1 VTDAI
6 HQLRAREFPWAIA
19 GDQIFLNH
27 ASTGPLPQR
36 AVDRIQELTALRAQP
51 WRYTTEMQFDELANA
66 RVRCARLIGAEP
78 REIALTVNTSY
89 GLNLAARALPF
100 ERGDIVITSD
110 REYPSNIYPWMELE
124 VARAVKLERIP
135 CAGILPDEDAILA
148 ALDRPRVRCVVLSW
162 VSFATGYRIDLE
174 RVGRACRERGIW
186 FVLDA
191 IQGVS
196 AAPLDVRS
204 MPVDIVACGGQKWL
218 LAPWGSGFV
227 WLRPDLVDS
236 LRPVDVSWMA
246 TRCSDDFTRLTDY
259 DFTYRDNARKFEVI
273 TLPYQDFAGLNESL
287 DVFFEVGLETVY
299 ERVER
304 LTGRIVDRE
313 WFTRSARVRSAC
325 RRTSTTLRKK
335 STAHFT
341 SSDRGTVV
349 TPAGCQLALNTVR
362 LPREAFRQPAWQT
375 SFGTS
380 ADCRSVLEAPRCGL
394 RGRRRR

>member
-1 VTDAI
+1 MTDAI
-6 HQLRAREFPWAIA
+6 HQLRAREFPWTIA
-19 GDQIFLNH
+19 GDRIFLNH

-51 WRYTTEMQFDELANA
+51 WRYTTEMQFDELTNA

-100 ERGDIVITSD
+100 ERGDIVITSE

-124 VARAVKLERIP
+124 VARGVKLERIP

-174 RVGRACRERGIW
+174 RIGRACRERGIW

-196 AAPLDVRS
+196 ATRLDVRS
-204 MPVDIVACGGQKWL
+204 MPVDIVACGAQKWL

-259 DFTYRDNARKFEVI
+259 DFTYRENARKFEVI
-273 TLPYQDFAGLNESL
+273 TLPYQDFAGLNEAL
-287 DVFFEVGLETVY
+287 DLFFEVGLETVY

-304 LTGRIVDRE
+304 LTGRIVDWSLGTTDVRLVTPPERE
-313 WFTRSARVRSAC
+313 
-325 RRTSTTLRKK
+325 RRAGIVAVAPRDAK
-335 STAHFT
+335 AA
-341 SSDRGTVV
+341 SDRLTRAGVV
-349 TPAGCQLALNTVR
+349 HSFREGAIRLSPHFYNTEEEIDAALAL
-362 LPREAFRQPAWQT
+362 L
-375 SFGTS
+375 
-380 ADCRSVLEAPRCGL
+380 
-394 RGRRRR
+394 

>member
-110 REYPSNIYPWMELE
+110 REYPSNVYPWMELE
-124 VARAVKLERIP
+124 AARGVKLERIP

-259 DFTYRDNARKFEVI
+259 DFTYRENARRFEVI

-304 LTGRIVDRE
+304 LTGRIVD
-313 WFTRSARVRSAC
+313 WALGTTGVR
-325 RRTSTTLRKK
+325 L
-335 STAHFT
+335 
-341 SSDRGTVV
+341 V
-349 TPAGCQLALNTVR
+349 TPPELRRRAGIVAV
-362 LPREAFRQPAWQT
+362 
-375 SFGTS
+375 
-380 ADCRSVLEAPRCGL
+380 APRDAKAASERLTRAGVVHSFREGAIRL
-394 RGRRRR
+394 SPHFYNTEEEIDRALHLVG

>member
-1 VTDAI
+1 MTDAI
-6 HQLRAREFPWAIA
+6 RELRAREFPWVVA

-36 AVDRIQELTALRAQP
+36 AVERIHQLTALRAEP
-51 WRYTTEMQFDELANA
+51 WRYTTEMQFGELADA
-66 RVRCARLIGAEP
+66 RLRCARLIGAEP
-78 REIALTVNTSY
+78 REIALMVNTSY

-100 ERGDIVITSD
+100 ERGDVVITSD
-110 REYPSNIYPWMELE
+110 REYPSNIYPWMALGA
-124 VARAVKLERIP
+124 ARGVTLERIP
-135 CAGILPDEDAILA
+135 CAGVLPDEEAILA

-162 VSFATGYRIDLE
+162 VSFATGYRVDIE
-174 RVGRACRERGIW
+174 RIGRACRERGIW

-204 MPVDIVACGGQKWL
+204 MPVDVVACGAQKWL

-227 WLRPDLVDS
+227 WLRPDLIDT
-236 LRPVDVSWMA
+236 LHPVDVSWMA

-259 DFTYRDNARKFEVI
+259 DFTYREDARKFEVI

-304 LTGRIVDRE
+304 LTGRIVD
-313 WFTRSARVRSAC
+313 WALGTPDVR
-325 RRTSTTLRKK
+325 L
-335 STAHFT
+335 
-341 SSDRGTVV
+341 V
-349 TPAGCQLALNTVR
+349 TPPQRERRAGIVAV
-362 LPREAFRQPAWQT
+362 
-375 SFGTS
+375 
-380 ADCRSVLEAPRCGL
+380 APRDPAAASERLTRAGVIHSLREGAIRLSPHFYNTEEEIDAALGL
-394 RGRRRR
+394 LVR

>member
-1 VTDAI
+1 MIDAI

-110 REYPSNIYPWMELE
+110 REYPSNVYPWMELE
-124 VARAVKLERIP
+124 AARGVKLERIP

-304 LTGRIVDRE
+304 LTGRIVD
-313 WFTRSARVRSAC
+313 WALGTTGVR
-325 RRTSTTLRKK
+325 L
-335 STAHFT
+335 
-341 SSDRGTVV
+341 V
-349 TPAGCQLALNTVR
+349 TPPELRRRAGIVAV
-362 LPREAFRQPAWQT
+362 
-375 SFGTS
+375 
-380 ADCRSVLEAPRCGL
+380 APRDAKAASERLTRAGVVHSFREGAIRL
-394 RGRRRR
+394 SPHFYNTEEEIDRALHLVG

>member
-1 VTDAI
+1 MTDAI
-6 HQLRAREFPWAIA
+6 HALRAREFPWTVA

-36 AVDRIQELTALRAQP
+36 AVERIQALTALRAQP
-51 WRYTTEMQFDELANA
+51 WRYTTEMQFGELADA

-100 ERGDIVITSD
+100 EPGDIIVTSD

-124 VARAVKLERIP
+124 VARGVKLERIP
-135 CAGILPDEDAILA
+135 CAGMLPDEEAILA
-148 ALDRPRVRCVVLSW
+148 TLDRPRVRCVVLSW
-162 VSFATGYRIDLE
+162 VSFATGYRIDIE
-174 RVGRACRERGIW
+174 RIGRACRERGIW

-204 MPVDIVACGGQKWL
+204 TPVDIVACGAQKWL

-259 DFTYRDNARKFEVI
+259 DFTYREDARKFEVI

-304 LTGRIVDRE
+304 LTGRIVD
-313 WFTRSARVRSAC
+313 WALGTAGVR
-325 RRTSTTLRKK
+325 L
-335 STAHFT
+335 
-341 SSDRGTVV
+341 V
-349 TPAGCQLALNTVR
+349 TPPERERRAGIVAVAPHDPAAASERLARAGVIHSLREGAIRLSPHFYNT
-362 LPREAFRQPAWQT
+362 EEEIDAA
-375 SFGTS
+375 
-380 ADCRSVLEAPRCGL
+380 LEL
-394 RGRRRR
+394 LGR

>member
-1 VTDAI
+1 
-6 HQLRAREFPWAIA
+6 
-19 GDQIFLNH
+19 
-27 ASTGPLPQR
+27 
-36 AVDRIQELTALRAQP
+36 
-51 WRYTTEMQFDELANA
+51 MQFDELANA

-110 REYPSNIYPWMELE
+110 REYPSNVYPWMELE
-124 VARAVKLERIP
+124 AARGVKLERIP

-304 LTGRIVDRE
+304 LTGRIVD
-313 WFTRSARVRSAC
+313 WALGTTGVR
-325 RRTSTTLRKK
+325 L
-335 STAHFT
+335 
-341 SSDRGTVV
+341 V
-349 TPAGCQLALNTVR
+349 TPPELRRRAGIVAV
-362 LPREAFRQPAWQT
+362 
-375 SFGTS
+375 
-380 ADCRSVLEAPRCGL
+380 APRDAKAASERLTRAGVVHSFREGAIRL
-394 RGRRRR
+394 SPHFYNTEEEIDRALHLVG

>member
-1 VTDAI
+1 MTDAI

-110 REYPSNIYPWMELE
+110 REYPSNVYPWMELE
-124 VARAVKLERIP
+124 AARGVKLERIP

-148 ALDRPRVRCVVLSW
+148 ALDRPRVSCVVLSW

-191 IQGVS
+191 IQGVG

-204 MPVDIVACGGQKWL
+204 APVDVVACGAQKWL

-227 WLRPDLVDS
+227 WLRPDLVES

-259 DFTYRDNARKFEVI
+259 DFTYRENARRFEVI

-287 DVFFEVGLETVY
+287 DVFLEVGLETVY

-304 LTGRIVDRE
+304 LTGRIVD
-313 WFTRSARVRSAC
+313 WALGRSDVR
-325 RRTSTTLRKK
+325 L
-335 STAHFT
+335 
-341 SSDRGTVV
+341 V
-349 TPAGCQLALNTVR
+349 TPPERQRRAGIVAV
-362 LPREAFRQPAWQT
+362 
-375 SFGTS
+375 
-380 ADCRSVLEAPRCGL
+380 APRDPVAASERLTTAGVIHSL
-394 RGRRRR
+394 REGAIRLSPHFYNTEEEIDRALHLLAG